1 METLLDRDKLVFDPP
16 EGDCVLSLSGLP
28 GGSGKIYDRSP
39 YGNIGTITGATWK
52 RLPSGLWVLSFDG
65 VDDYVTCGTAPS
77 LLITGDAARTGKAWI
92 NLDTLGGAGG
102 RNVMSYGVGATSNMV
117 QFGIDSAGNLAIYLY
132 ANDHV
137 SASTVS
143 LGDWHHIVFT
153 LVETTTK
160 LYLDGNLVSTKT
172 DHTTINTLA
181 DSVTFKIGCRYDTNW
196 KFDGLI
202 ALLSFHRG
210 ALSALEIQNH
220 FQREKH
226 LFGVW

>member
-1 METLLDRDKLVFDPP
+1 MKTMLDVDELVFSPP
-16 EGDCVLSLSGLP
+16 ELGCVLYLP
-28 GGSGKIYDRSP
+28 GPSGGGSKIHDRSP
-39 YGNIGTITGATWK
+39 YGNTGTITGATWK

-65 VDDYVTCGTAPS
+65 TDDYVTCGTSPN
-77 LLITGDAARTGKAWI
+77 LLITGDAARTGEAWI
-92 NLDTLGGAGG
+92 KLNTLGGAGG
-102 RNVMSYGVGATSNMV
+102 RNVLSYGVGTTSNMV
-117 QFGIDSAGNLAIYLY
+117 QFGIDSAGYLALYLY

-137 SASTVS
+137 SSTIVS

-181 DSVTFKIGCRYDTNW
+181 DSVTFKVGCRYDTNW

>member
-1 METLLDRDKLVFDPP
+1 MLDVDELVFSPP
-16 EGDCVLSLSGLP
+16 ELGCVLYLP
-28 GGSGKIYDRSP
+28 GPSGGGSKIHDRSP
-39 YGNIGTITGATWK
+39 YGNAGTITGATWK

-65 VDDYVTCGTAPS
+65 TDDYVTCGTSPN
-77 LLITGDAARTGKAWI
+77 LLIMGDSARTGEAWI
-92 NLDTLGGAGG
+92 KLNTLGGAGG
-102 RNVMSYGVGATSNMV
+102 RNVLSYGVGATSNMV
-117 QFGIDSAGNLAIYLY
+117 QFGIDSAGYLALYLY

-137 SASTVS
+137 SSTIVS

-181 DSVTFKIGCRYDTNW
+181 DSVTFKVGCRYDTNW

-202 ALLSFHRG
+202 ALLSFHWG